1 MAARKPIRARR
12 EHPPAV
18 GATHRQKTPHV
29 TCLADQGTC
38 CATEDSAVHGSP
50 TGQPTHI
57 APPCNAKRDP
67 AHRDQHTER
76 ACSMFACRDFGPFL
90 ATALPMRL
98 KPCFAI
104 CASPTGFWPPHT
116 GNVSSSFVL
125 DSSIVYWSGIGAL
138 VASGACVHFPNT
150 QTKALMPVKK
160 QLTPILDHLIRLG
173 PNNFLMHYWN
183 RLTKRCPRT
192 SCGDRLALVV
202 VANLPAPSKHQAA
215 ALHPIGANGGT
226 I

>member
-1 MAARKPIRARR
+1 MAARKPIRPRR
-12 EHPPAV
+12 ERPLVVA
-18 GATHRQKTPHV
+18 ATRCQKAPHV

-38 CATEDSAVHGSP
+38 RAKEETAVHRSP
-50 TGQPTHI
+50 TGQPTHT
-57 APPCNAKRDP
+57 ARPCNARRDP
-67 AHRDQHTER
+67 AHRGQRTER
-76 ACSMFACRDFGPFL
+76 AFSSFRCREVGILL
-90 ATALPMRL
+90 ATARPMQL
-98 KPCFAI
+98 KPCFARF
-104 CASPTGFWPPHT
+104 APREGLWPPHT

-202 VANLPAPSKHQAA
+202 VANFPTS
-215 ALHPIGANGGT
+215 
-226 I
+226 